1 MKFLERAITG
11 FNLKD
16 TISNIGGMMVLFGSI
31 ATIQIQA
38 GAIGPEHQRQAQGA
52 IGIGTLLVAY
62 VTGKKGDLKGGQVDE
77 ILPCPPPPL
86 PTNTLGVSNFDGDK

>member
-1 MKFLERAITG
+1 MKFLEQAITG

-31 ATIQIQA
+31 ATIEIQA
-38 GAIGPEHQRQAQGA
+38 GAISPDHQRQAQGA

-77 ILPCPPPPL
+77 ILPPSPPAPP
-86 PTNTLGVSNFDGDK
+86 SD

>member
-16 TISNIGGMMVLFGSI
+16 TISNIGGILVLFGSI
-31 ATIQIQA
+31 ATIEIQA
-38 GAIGPEHQRQAQGA
+38 GAINIDYQRQAQGA

-77 ILPCPPPPL
+77 ILPPSPHAPP
-86 PTNTLGVSNFDGDK
+86 SD